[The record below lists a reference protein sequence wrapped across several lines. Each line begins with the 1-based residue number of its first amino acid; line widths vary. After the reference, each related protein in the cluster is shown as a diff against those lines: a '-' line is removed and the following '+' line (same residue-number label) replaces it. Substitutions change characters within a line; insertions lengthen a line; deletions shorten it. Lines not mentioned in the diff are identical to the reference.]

1 MAFQTLFFIFVIL
14 SLSFTHVFNVAQAK
28 MCKRY
33 LERDYSISIQD
44 VTTSKAYIEVQQHLE
59 QLHQEQSV
67 RKIVTLFHE
76 FKEGYHERYDDYVT
90 QMIKVDP
97 QLESNHRGFK
107 EATEPFMVQENFIVE
122 HFQNTLLQISAKKRW
137 HYVRS
142 LPLKKLKRDTLLL
155 DALFGIGTN
164 KVLDF
169 IHSDWDKLI
178 RFIDGMDLPLAPQII
193 GLDLHTGKGARF
205 GLLLKAMQPE
215 AKVINVVPHA
225 EQAQLYNNIVR
236 SSGLK
241 DIFYI
246 TEKQLSSLS
255 LDAEALVVHLF
266 EK

>member
-14 SLSFTHVFNVAQAK
+14 SLSFTHVFSVAQAK

-164 KVLDF
+164 KVL
-169 IHSDWDKLI
+169 
-178 RFIDGMDLPLAPQII
+178 
-193 GLDLHTGKGARF
+193 GARF